1 MIRAVWT
8 ALAVLLALLVQT
20 VLGLLSPTAARVFD
34 PFLILTVYCGLV
46 GGSSHG
52 MLAGAAAGWVQ
63 DVHFGGPILGLSG
76 LSRTLIGFAVG
87 VSTARFHLGEPLARV
102 LVLMMATIVDA
113 LLLRWL
119 AGVFDVHTAGLSPL
133 GLLLRAGVTA
143 AAGLVLFETVDRRI
157 RPRVMA

>member
-1 MIRAVWT
+1 
-8 ALAVLLALLVQT
+8 LALLVQT
-20 VLGLLSPTAARVFD
+20 VLGLLSPTAARVLD

-46 GGSSHG
+46 GGPSHG

-76 LSRTLIGFAVG
+76 LTRTLIGFTVG
-87 VSTARFHLGEPLARV
+87 VGTARFHLGEPLARV
-102 LVLMMATIVDA
+102 LVLMVATLADA

-119 AGVFDVHTAGLSPL
+119 AGAFDVQTASLSPL
-133 GLLLRAGVTA
+133 GLLLRSGVTA